1 MNASLTSPSSSLGTR
16 GAHRPTLLGT
26 RHMVVSGHY
35 AASHAAFT
43 ILEAGGNAVDAGVAA
58 GIVLAVVQCDL
69 VNFAGV
75 APIILYDS
83 RTATIH
89 TIGGLG
95 PWPRRT
101 DVQVFRRDYGDR
113 IPHGVLRSV
122 VPGAPSA
129 WITALRHFGTMSFGE
144 VASAGIRLARDGFPM
159 YPLLADMIALH
170 ESDYRRWPSNEAVFL
185 PNGLPPRVGEIFFQ
199 RDLAGT
205 LQYLAD
211 EERAA
216 SSRGRDAALEAAHAA
231 FYRGD
236 IATVIDRFFR
246 QEGGWLRMDDLAG
259 FTAPIEPAIMR
270 SFAGVD
276 VHVCGPWTQGPVLL
290 QALAL
295 LDPEDLR
302 RLGHNSSEYVHT
314 VVEALKL
321 AFADR
326 EHYYGDPQAIRVP
339 LEMLLSDENRIT
351 RRSMI
356 DPDRAAPGL
365 PAPSGVGAY
374 SSQLVSASTG
384 QPGPPGDTSFVCV
397 VDQHGNAFAATPSDT
412 SYDTVM
418 VPGTGLCLSSR
429 GSQGFTDPLHPGHV
443 TPGRRPRLTC
453 NPALAVKNG
462 EWIMPFGT
470 PGGDVQCQAMLQV
483 FLNRVVFGQDLQ
495 VAVEA
500 PRFATYSFPNSFE
513 PHDYFPA
520 RLALEG
526 RFPAS
531 ITGELQARGHDV
543 RSWPDWTWLAG
554 AVCAISTDLFPRM
567 HAGAADPRRTS
578 YAVGW

>member
-1 MNASLTSPSSSLGTR
+1 MNAQPPHPGLSLGAT

-26 RHMVVSGHY
+26 RHMAVSGHY
-35 AASHAAFT
+35 AASHAAFA

-83 RTATIH
+83 KTASVH
-89 TIGGLG
+89 TIAGLG

-101 DVQVFRRDYGDR
+101 DVQVFRHEYSGR
-113 IPHGVLRSV
+113 IPHGILRSV

-129 WITALRHFGTMSFGE
+129 WITALRRFGTMSFGE
-144 VASAGIRLARDGFPM
+144 VASTAIRLACDGFPM

-170 ESDYRRWPSNEAVFL
+170 ENDYRRWPSNASVFL
-185 PNGLPPRVGEIFFQ
+185 PQGRPPRTGEILVQ

-211 EERAA
+211 EERSA
-216 SSRGRDAALEAAHAA
+216 SSRGRDAGLEAAHAA
-231 FYRGD
+231 FYQGD
-236 IATVIDRFFR
+236 IAATIDRFFR
-246 QEGGWLRMDDLAG
+246 QEGGWLQADDLKK
-259 FTAPIEPAIMR
+259 FTAPVEPAVTG

-276 VHVCGPWTQGPVLL
+276 LHVCGPWTQGPVLL
-290 QALAL
+290 QALGL
-295 LDPEDLR
+295 LDPGDLR
-302 RLGHNSSEYVHT
+302 RFEHNSPQYIHT

-321 AFADR
+321 SFADR
-326 EHYYGDPQAIRVP
+326 ERYYGDPQAIHVP
-339 LEMLLSDENRIT
+339 LGMLLSDENRTT

-365 PAPSGVGAY
+365 PVPSGSGTHL
-374 SSQLVSASTG
+374 QDSASASG
-384 QPGPPGDTSFVCV
+384 EPGPPGDTSFVCV
-397 VDQHGNAFAATPSDT
+397 VDRHGNAFAATPSDT
-412 SYDTVM
+412 SYDSVM
-418 VPGTGLCLSSR
+418 VPGTGLCPSSR
-429 GSQGFTDPLHPGHV
+429 GSQGYTDPAHPGYIV
-443 TPGRRPRLTC
+443 PGRRPRLTC
-453 NPALAVKNG
+453 NPALAIKKG
-462 EWIMPFGT
+462 KWIMPFGT

-483 FLNRVVFGQDLQ
+483 ILNRVIFGHDLQ

-500 PRFATYSFPNSFE
+500 PRFATYSFPNSFD

-526 RFPAS
+526 RFPTS
-531 ITGELQARGHDV
+531 VGNDLRARGHDV
-543 RSWPDWTWLAG
+543 HSWPDWTWLAG
-554 AVCAISTDLFPRM
+554 AVCAASTDLLTGV
-567 HAGAADPRRTS
+567 HAGAADPRRAS